1 VPGATGG
8 SRWYP
13 PAGLA
18 EPRLQGYPICPYV
31 VKTERQIPEG
41 TVALEEGAKVIGSD
55 GEHVGNIE
63 RIFTDSQENRATH
76 LLIEEGFILKEKKL
90 VPTNWINLVFEDEVH
105 LSVGSEHV
113 DSLPEYQPQA

>member
-1 VPGATGG
+1 
-8 SRWYP
+8 
-13 PAGLA
+13 
-18 EPRLQGYPICPYV
+18 

-76 LLIEEGFILKEKKL
+76 LSIEEGFILKEKKL
-90 VPTNWINLVFEDEVH
+90 VSTNWINLVYEDEVH
-105 LSVGSEHV
+105 LSVGSEYV